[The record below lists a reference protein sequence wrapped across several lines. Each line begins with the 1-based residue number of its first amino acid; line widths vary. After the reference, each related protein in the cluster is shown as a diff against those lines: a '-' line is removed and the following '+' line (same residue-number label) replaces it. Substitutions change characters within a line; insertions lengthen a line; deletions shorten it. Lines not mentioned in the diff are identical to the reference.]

1 MMNILKSSALS
12 EAKSIWKQIVFAAIL
27 GGVSLGMAT
36 ALLASSAWLLSMAST
51 RPPILTLQVAI
62 VSVRFFGLSRGIFR
76 YAERIV
82 SHDAAFKLM
91 TKLRVTLYRSF
102 SNLNLIQIGKY
113 SRSQALQRL
122 TKGVETSQ
130 DFWLRLVIPWA
141 SAMIAGISG
150 IGILSWLVPQYSI
163 ICAVA
168 YLGLAFV
175 LPFLGFISSA
185 GALEESKGISEE
197 EITELIAHAC
207 DSIEEALIFQYSDQ
221 LEGDVTQSSRKLLER
236 SNTEAKFTGSSTA
249 LVTIVT
255 GAMTAIAII
264 YAIAAFKDGSIGGIN
279 IAVISLL
286 PMVIFDTLAPLPV
299 AFSNY
304 KDIKSSVLTLEEV
317 SKLSGLNESHEKELV
332 TFDDNVSI
340 KLKEFKPYWNLND
353 SLPFDPLTISPEI
366 GRPLMITG
374 VSGIGK
380 SSIVYSLAGLLPYS
394 GSVKINGNELSE
406 FPDSQIQE
414 IFTIGLQRDHLFAT
428 SIFENLRIGNQE
440 ASIESIQEVLEV
452 VELTQL
458 VSDSPEGI
466 HTLVGDFGRIL
477 SSGERQRLL
486 LARLLL
492 RKTPI
497 FILDEPFE
505 FLDQE
510 QLSRIANKVFELLND
525 RTLVLI
531 SHLPLGLGEQ
541 VISIQA
547 RR

>member
-1 MMNILKSSALS
+1 MSILKSSALS
-12 EAKSIWKQIVFAAIL
+12 EAKTIWKQIAFAAIL

-150 IGILSWLVPQYSI
+150 IGILNWLVPQYSI

-185 GALEESKGISEE
+185 GALEGSKGISEE

-221 LEGDVTQSSRKLLER
+221 LEADVTQSSRKLLER

-286 PMVIFDTLAPLPV
+286 PMVIFDTLTPLPV
-299 AFSNY
+299 AFANY
-304 KDIKSSVLTLEEV
+304 KDIKGSVLTLEEV
-317 SKLSGLNESHEKELV
+317 SKLSGLNEFHEKELV
-332 TFDDNVSI
+332 TFNDHASI
-340 KLKEFKPYWNLND
+340 KLQEFKPHWDLTD
-353 SLPFDPLTISPEI
+353 SLLFDPLTISPEI

-394 GSVKINGNELSE
+394 GSVKINGNELSDLPE
-406 FPDSQIQE
+406 SQIQE

-458 VSDSPEGI
+458 VSDSPDGI

-510 QLSRIANKVFELLND
+510 QLFRIANKVFELLND

>member
-1 MMNILKSSALS
+1 MSILKSSALI

-27 GGVSLGMAT
+27 GGISLGMAT

-51 RPPILTLQVAI
+51 GPPILTLQVAI

-76 YAERIV
+76 YTERIV

-91 TKLRVTLYRSF
+91 TKLRVNLYRSF
-102 SNLNLIQIGKY
+102 SDLDLVQIGRY

-122 TKGVETSQ
+122 TKGIETSQ
-130 DFWLRLVIPWA
+130 DFWLRLVIPWT
-141 SAMIAGISG
+141 SAMIAGVSG
-150 IGILSWLVPQYSI
+150 IGILNWLVPQYSI

-168 YLGLAFV
+168 YLFLAFT
-175 LPFLGFISSA
+175 LPFLGVISSR
-185 GALEESKGISEE
+185 GDLEESKGINEE
-197 EITELIAHAC
+197 EITELISHAC
-207 DSIEEALIFQYSDQ
+207 DSIEEAIIFQYSDQ
-221 LEGDVTQSSRKLLER
+221 LKSEVTQSSRKLLQR

-249 LVTIVT
+249 LVTFVT

-264 YAIAAFKDGSIGGIN
+264 YAITAFKDGSIGGIN

-286 PMVIFDTLAPLPV
+286 PMVIFDTLTPLPV

-317 SKLSGLNESHEKELV
+317 SRQSRLNALQEKLAI
-332 TFDDNVSI
+332 TFNDEVSI
-340 KLKEFKPYWNLND
+340 KLQEFKPNWDLKD
-353 SLPFDPLTISPEI
+353 SLLFDPLTISPEI

-394 GSVKINGNELSE
+394 GSVKINGNELSDL
-406 FPDSQIQE
+406 PDTQIQE
-414 IFTIGLQRDHLFAT
+414 NFTIGLQRYHLFAT
-428 SIFENLRIGNQE
+428 SIFENLRIGNQD
-440 ASIESIQEVLEV
+440 ASIENMNKVLDV

-458 VSDSPEGI
+458 VSDSSDGI

-510 QLSRIANKVFELLND
+510 QLSRIASKVFALLND

>member
-1 MMNILKSSALS
+1 MMSILKSSALS

-51 RPPILTLQVAI
+51 GPPILTLQVAI

-150 IGILSWLVPQYSI
+150 IGILNWLVPQYSI

-207 DSIEEALIFQYSDQ
+207 ESIEEALIFQYSNQ
-221 LEGDVTQSSRKLLER
+221 LEADVTQSSRKLLER

-264 YAIAAFKDGSIGGIN
+264 YAIAAFKNGSIGGIN

-286 PMVIFDTLAPLPV
+286 PMVIFDTLTPLPV
-299 AFSNY
+299 AFANY

-317 SKLSGLNESHEKELV
+317 SKLSGLNEFHEKELV
-332 TFDDNVSI
+332 TFYAHASI
-340 KLKEFKPYWNLND
+340 KLQEFKPYWNLTD
-353 SLPFDPLTISPEI
+353 SLLFDPLTISPEI

-406 FPDSQIQE
+406 LPDSQIQE

-440 ASIESIQEVLEV
+440 ASIESIQEVLEL

-458 VSDSPEGI
+458 VSDSPDGI

-510 QLSRIANKVFELLND
+510 QLFRIANKVFELLND

>member
-1 MMNILKSSALS
+1 
-12 EAKSIWKQIVFAAIL
+12 
-27 GGVSLGMAT
+27 
-36 ALLASSAWLLSMAST
+36 
-51 RPPILTLQVAI
+51 
-62 VSVRFFGLSRGIFR
+62 
-76 YAERIV
+76 
-82 SHDAAFKLM
+82 M

-150 IGILSWLVPQYSI
+150 IGILNWLVPQYSI

-185 GALEESKGISEE
+185 SALEESKGISEE
-197 EITELIAHAC
+197 EITELIAHSC
-207 DSIEEALIFQYSDQ
+207 DSIEEALIFQYSNQ
-221 LEGDVTQSSRKLLER
+221 LEADVTQSSRKLLER

-317 SKLSGLNESHEKELV
+317 SKLSGLNEFHEKELV
-332 TFDDNVSI
+332 TFFNNRYPKDTVTNKLPIAQPVLTYVAKDLVELDGAKQIIIFKDSVIALTEARVTGKDSVITLFVKKESTYKNI
-340 KLKEFKPYWNLND
+340 MFNQDTQIKDWKNQYNNLYLANQKLKMKNKFTK
-353 SLPFDPLTISPEI
+353 I
-366 GRPLMITG
+366 GAGIVVGGLVYLMIA
-374 VSGIGK
+374 K
-380 SSIVYSLAGLLPYS
+380 
-394 GSVKINGNELSE
+394 
-406 FPDSQIQE
+406 
-414 IFTIGLQRDHLFAT
+414 
-428 SIFENLRIGNQE
+428 
-440 ASIESIQEVLEV
+440 
-452 VELTQL
+452 
-458 VSDSPEGI
+458 
-466 HTLVGDFGRIL
+466 
-477 SSGERQRLL
+477 
-486 LARLLL
+486 
-492 RKTPI
+492 
-497 FILDEPFE
+497 
-505 FLDQE
+505 
-510 QLSRIANKVFELLND
+510 
-525 RTLVLI
+525 
-531 SHLPLGLGEQ
+531 
-541 VISIQA
+541 
-547 RR
+547 

>member
-1 MMNILKSSALS
+1 MMSILKSSALT
-12 EAKSIWKQIVFAAIL
+12 EAKFIWKQIVFAAIL
-27 GGVSLGMAT
+27 GGISLGMAT

-51 RPPILTLQVAI
+51 GPPILTLQVAI
-62 VSVRFFGLSRGIFR
+62 VSVRFFGLSRGFFR
-76 YAERIV
+76 YTERIV

-91 TKLRVTLYRSF
+91 TKLRVNLYRSF
-102 SNLNLIQIGKY
+102 SNLDLVQIGRY

-122 TKGVETSQ
+122 TKGIETSQ
-130 DFWLRLVIPWA
+130 DFWLRLVIPWT
-141 SAMIAGISG
+141 SAMIAGVSG
-150 IGILSWLVPQYSI
+150 IGILNWLVPQYSI
-163 ICAVA
+163 ICAAA
-168 YLGLAFV
+168 YLFLAFT
-175 LPFLGFISSA
+175 LPFLGVISSR
-185 GALEESKGISEE
+185 GDLEESKGINEE

-207 DSIEEALIFQYSDQ
+207 DSIEEAIIFQYSDQ
-221 LEGDVTQSSRKLLER
+221 LKADVTQSSRKLLAR

-264 YAIAAFKDGSIGGIN
+264 YAIAAFRDGSIGGIN

-286 PMVIFDTLAPLPV
+286 PMVIFDTLTPLPV

-304 KDIKSSVLTLEEV
+304 KDIKSSVLALEEV
-317 SKLSGLNESHEKELV
+317 SRQSRLNSLQEKLSI
-332 TFDDNVSI
+332 TFNDEVSI
-340 KLKEFKPYWNLND
+340 KLQEFKPNWDLKD
-353 SLPFDPLTISPEI
+353 LLLFDPLTISPEI

-380 SSIVYSLAGLLPYS
+380 SSIVYSLAGLLSYS
-394 GSVKINGNELSE
+394 GSVKINGNELSDL
-406 FPDSQIQE
+406 PDTQIQE

-428 SIFENLRIGNQE
+428 SIFENLRIGNQD
-440 ASIESIQEVLEV
+440 ASIENMKKVLDV

-458 VSDSPEGI
+458 VSDSPDGI

-510 QLSRIANKVFELLND
+510 QLSRIASKVFALLND

-541 VISIQA
+541 VIFIQA

>member
-1 MMNILKSSALS
+1 MIILKSSALS
-12 EAKSIWKQIVFAAIL
+12 EAKTIWKQIAFAAIL
-27 GGVSLGMAT
+27 GGISLGMAT
-36 ALLASSAWLLSMAST
+36 ALLASSAWLLSMSST
-51 RPPILTLQVAI
+51 GPPILTLQVAI

-255 GAMTAIAII
+255 GAMTVIAII

-304 KDIKSSVLTLEEV
+304 KDIRSSVLTLEEV

-353 SLPFDPLTISPEI
+353 SLLFDPLTISPEN

-394 GSVKINGNELSE
+394 GSVKINGNELSDLPE
-406 FPDSQIQE
+406 PQIQE

-466 HTLVGDFGRIL
+466 HTLVGDFGRVL

>member
-1 MMNILKSSALS
+1 MIILKSSALS
-12 EAKSIWKQIVFAAIL
+12 EAKTIWKQIAFAAIL
-27 GGVSLGMAT
+27 GGISLGMAT
-36 ALLASSAWLLSMAST
+36 ALLASSAWLLSMSST
-51 RPPILTLQVAI
+51 GPPILTLQVAI

-168 YLGLAFV
+168 YLCLAFV

-255 GAMTAIAII
+255 GAMTVIAII

-304 KDIKSSVLTLEEV
+304 KDIRSSVLTLEEV

-428 SIFENLRIGNQE
+428 SIFENLRIGNRE

-466 HTLVGDFGRIL
+466 HTLVGDFGRVL

>member
-1 MMNILKSSALS
+1 MIILKSSALS
-12 EAKSIWKQIVFAAIL
+12 EAKTIWKQIAFAAIL
-27 GGVSLGMAT
+27 GGISLGMAT
-36 ALLASSAWLLSMAST
+36 ALLASSAWLLSMSST
-51 RPPILTLQVAI
+51 GPPILTLQVAI

-163 ICAVA
+163 ICAAA

-221 LEGDVTQSSRKLLER
+221 LEGNVTQSSRKLLER

-255 GAMTAIAII
+255 GAMTVIAII

-304 KDIKSSVLTLEEV
+304 KDIRSSVLTLEEV

-353 SLPFDPLTISPEI
+353 SLLFDPLTISPEN

-394 GSVKINGNELSE
+394 GSVKINGNELSDLPE
-406 FPDSQIQE
+406 PQIQE

-466 HTLVGDFGRIL
+466 HTLVGDFGRVL

>member
-1 MMNILKSSALS
+1 MSILKSSALT
-12 EAKSIWKQIVFAAIL
+12 EAKFIWKQIVFAAIL
-27 GGVSLGMAT
+27 GGISLGMAT

-51 RPPILTLQVAI
+51 GPPILTLQVAI
-62 VSVRFFGLSRGIFR
+62 VSVRFFGLSRGFFR
-76 YAERIV
+76 YTERIV

-91 TKLRVTLYRSF
+91 TKLRVNLYRSF
-102 SNLNLIQIGKY
+102 SNLDLVQIGRY

-122 TKGVETSQ
+122 TKGIETSQ
-130 DFWLRLVIPWA
+130 DFWLRLVIPWT
-141 SAMIAGISG
+141 SAMIAGVSG
-150 IGILSWLVPQYSI
+150 IGILNWLVPQYSI
-163 ICAVA
+163 ICAAA
-168 YLGLAFV
+168 YLFLAFT
-175 LPFLGFISSA
+175 LPFLGVISSR
-185 GALEESKGISEE
+185 GDLEESKGINEE

-207 DSIEEALIFQYSDQ
+207 DSIEEAIIFQYSDQ
-221 LEGDVTQSSRKLLER
+221 LKADVTQSSRKLLAR

-264 YAIAAFKDGSIGGIN
+264 YAIAAFRDGSIGGIN

-286 PMVIFDTLAPLPV
+286 PMVIFDTLTPLPV

-304 KDIKSSVLTLEEV
+304 KDIKSSVLALEEV
-317 SKLSGLNESHEKELV
+317 SRQSRLNSLQEKLSI
-332 TFDDNVSI
+332 TFNDEVSI
-340 KLKEFKPYWNLND
+340 KLQEFKPNWDLKD
-353 SLPFDPLTISPEI
+353 LLLFDPLTISPEI

-380 SSIVYSLAGLLPYS
+380 SSIVYSLAGLLSYS
-394 GSVKINGNELSE
+394 GSVKINGNELSDL
-406 FPDSQIQE
+406 PDTQIQE

-428 SIFENLRIGNQE
+428 SIFENLRIGNQD
-440 ASIESIQEVLEV
+440 ASIENMKKVLDV

-458 VSDSPEGI
+458 VSDSPDGI

-510 QLSRIANKVFELLND
+510 QLSRIASKVFALLND

-541 VISIQA
+541 VICIQA

>member
-1 MMNILKSSALS
+1 MMSILKSSALT

-27 GGVSLGMAT
+27 GGISLGMAT

-51 RPPILTLQVAI
+51 GPPILTLQVAI

-76 YAERIV
+76 YTERLV

-91 TKLRVTLYRSF
+91 TKLRVNLYRSF
-102 SNLNLIQIGKY
+102 SNLDLVQIGRY

-122 TKGVETSQ
+122 TKGIETSQ
-130 DFWLRLVIPWA
+130 DFWLRLVIPWT
-141 SAMIAGISG
+141 SAMIAGVSG
-150 IGILSWLVPQYSI
+150 IGILNWLVPQYSI
-163 ICAVA
+163 ICAAA
-168 YLGLAFV
+168 YLFLAFT
-175 LPFLGFISSA
+175 LPFLGVISSR
-185 GALEESKGISEE
+185 GDLEESKGINEE

-207 DSIEEALIFQYSDQ
+207 DSIEEAIIFQYSDQ
-221 LEGDVTQSSRKLLER
+221 LKADVTQSSRKLLAR

-264 YAIAAFKDGSIGGIN
+264 YAIAAFRDGSIGGIN

-286 PMVIFDTLAPLPV
+286 PMVIFDTLTPLPV

-304 KDIKSSVLTLEEV
+304 KDIKSSVLALEEV
-317 SKLSGLNESHEKELV
+317 SRQSRLNSLQEKLSI
-332 TFDDNVSI
+332 TFNDEVSI
-340 KLKEFKPYWNLND
+340 KLQEFKPNWDLKD
-353 SLPFDPLTISPEI
+353 LLLFDPLTISPEI

-380 SSIVYSLAGLLPYS
+380 SSIVYSLAGLLSYS
-394 GSVKINGNELSE
+394 GSVKINGNELSDL
-406 FPDSQIQE
+406 PDTQIQE

-428 SIFENLRIGNQE
+428 SIFENLRIGNQD
-440 ASIESIQEVLEV
+440 ASIENMKKVLDV

-458 VSDSPEGI
+458 VSDSPDGI

-510 QLSRIANKVFELLND
+510 QLSRIASKVFALLND

>member
-1 MMNILKSSALS
+1 
-12 EAKSIWKQIVFAAIL
+12 
-27 GGVSLGMAT
+27 
-36 ALLASSAWLLSMAST
+36 
-51 RPPILTLQVAI
+51 
-62 VSVRFFGLSRGIFR
+62 
-76 YAERIV
+76 
-82 SHDAAFKLM
+82 
-91 TKLRVTLYRSF
+91 
-102 SNLNLIQIGKY
+102 
-113 SRSQALQRL
+113 
-122 TKGVETSQ
+122 
-130 DFWLRLVIPWA
+130 
-141 SAMIAGISG
+141 
-150 IGILSWLVPQYSI
+150 
-163 ICAVA
+163 
-168 YLGLAFV
+168 
-175 LPFLGFISSA
+175 
-185 GALEESKGISEE
+185 
-197 EITELIAHAC
+197 
-207 DSIEEALIFQYSDQ
+207 
-221 LEGDVTQSSRKLLER
+221 
-236 SNTEAKFTGSSTA
+236 
-249 LVTIVT
+249 
-255 GAMTAIAII
+255 
-264 YAIAAFKDGSIGGIN
+264 
-279 IAVISLL
+279 
-286 PMVIFDTLAPLPV
+286 MVIFDTLAPLPV

-317 SKLSGLNESHEKELV
+317 SKLSDLNEFHEKELV

-353 SLPFDPLTISPEI
+353 SLLFDPLTISPEI

-394 GSVKINGNELSE
+394 GSVKINGNELSDLPE
-406 FPDSQIQE
+406 SQIQE

-428 SIFENLRIGNQE
+428 SIFENLRIGNRE

-466 HTLVGDFGRIL
+466 HTLVGDFGRVL

-505 FLDQE
+505 FLDKE

>member
-1 MMNILKSSALS
+1 MSST
-12 EAKSIWKQIVFAAIL
+12 
-27 GGVSLGMAT
+27 G
-36 ALLASSAWLLSMAST
+36 
-51 RPPILTLQVAI
+51 PPILTLQVAI

-168 YLGLAFV
+168 YLCLAFV

-221 LEGDVTQSSRKLLER
+221 LEGNVTQSSRKLLER

-255 GAMTAIAII
+255 GAMTVIAII

-317 SKLSGLNESHEKELV
+317 SKLSDLNEFHEKELV

-394 GSVKINGNELSE
+394 GSVKINGNELSDLPE
-406 FPDSQIQE
+406 SQIQE

-505 FLDQE
+505 FLDKE

>member
-1 MMNILKSSALS
+1 MIILKSSALS
-12 EAKSIWKQIVFAAIL
+12 EAKTIWKQIAFAAML
-27 GGVSLGMAT
+27 GGISLGMAT
-36 ALLASSAWLLSMAST
+36 ALLASSAWLLSMSST
-51 RPPILTLQVAI
+51 GPPILTLQVAI

-255 GAMTAIAII
+255 GAMTVIAII

-353 SLPFDPLTISPEI
+353 SLLFDPLTISPEI

-374 VSGIGK
+374 VSGTGK

-394 GSVKINGNELSE
+394 GSVKINGNELSDLPE
-406 FPDSQIQE
+406 SQIQE

-428 SIFENLRIGNQE
+428 SIFENLRIGNRE

-466 HTLVGDFGRIL
+466 HTLVGDFGRVL

>member
-1 MMNILKSSALS
+1 MSILKSSALS

-51 RPPILTLQVAI
+51 GPPILTLQVAI

-150 IGILSWLVPQYSI
+150 IGILNWLVPQYSI

-175 LPFLGFISSA
+175 LPFLGFISSV

-197 EITELIAHAC
+197 EITDLIAHAC
-207 DSIEEALIFQYSDQ
+207 DSIEEALIFQYSNQ
-221 LEGDVTQSSRKLLER
+221 LEADVTQSSRKLLER

-255 GAMTAIAII
+255 GTMTAIAII

-286 PMVIFDTLAPLPV
+286 PMVIFDTLTPLPV
-299 AFSNY
+299 AFANY

-317 SKLSGLNESHEKELV
+317 SKLSGLNEFHEKELV
-332 TFDDNVSI
+332 TFYAHASI
-340 KLKEFKPYWNLND
+340 KLQEFKPYWNLTD
-353 SLPFDPLTISPEI
+353 SLL
-366 GRPLMITG
+366 
-374 VSGIGK
+374 
-380 SSIVYSLAGLLPYS
+380 
-394 GSVKINGNELSE
+394 
-406 FPDSQIQE
+406 QE

-440 ASIESIQEVLEV
+440 ASIESIQEVLEL

-458 VSDSPEGI
+458 VSDSPDGI

>member
-1 MMNILKSSALS
+1 
-12 EAKSIWKQIVFAAIL
+12 
-27 GGVSLGMAT
+27 
-36 ALLASSAWLLSMAST
+36 
-51 RPPILTLQVAI
+51 
-62 VSVRFFGLSRGIFR
+62 
-76 YAERIV
+76 
-82 SHDAAFKLM
+82 
-91 TKLRVTLYRSF
+91 
-102 SNLNLIQIGKY
+102 
-113 SRSQALQRL
+113 
-122 TKGVETSQ
+122 
-130 DFWLRLVIPWA
+130 
-141 SAMIAGISG
+141 
-150 IGILSWLVPQYSI
+150 
-163 ICAVA
+163 
-168 YLGLAFV
+168 
-175 LPFLGFISSA
+175 
-185 GALEESKGISEE
+185 
-197 EITELIAHAC
+197 
-207 DSIEEALIFQYSDQ
+207 
-221 LEGDVTQSSRKLLER
+221 LLER

-317 SKLSGLNESHEKELV
+317 SKLSGLNEFHEKELV